1 MKTILSWNICTFLFP
16 PNPKSWSHEDWNT
29 STLGSADSRV
39 LVFTPSR
46 PACGSAERSWVLVVQ
61 FSLTQ
66 LFFFFFSL
74 LWWLSHFKT
83 DVSAQCLVRVSH
95 ACVPLTSDLLSVEP
109 LRFPGILC
117 GGKLFRKA
125 NIRSFIFHHFI
136 ILRFTRGKQERIQTI
151 TRAGRGSTWTT
162 VGPHE
167 FRLDNGSTHSQG
179 EHFNSIGSQNGRQRF
194 SNSRNTAFV
203 CHSIFS
209 VQWDKTK
216 CILGK
221 QNPFFSPTQ
230 IFFLSGF
237 HCRATASQNI
247 LHSQVKN
254 LQSN

>member
-1 MKTILSWNICTFLFP
+1 MWFSG
-16 PNPKSWSHEDWNT
+16 EE
-29 STLGSADSRV
+29 LGISGT
-39 LVFTPSR
+39 VFTHT
-46 PACGSAERSWVLVVQ
+46 VV
-61 FSLTQ
+61 
-66 LFFFFFSL
+66 FFFFSL

-179 EHFNSIGSQNGRQRF
+179 EHFNSIGSQNGGQVPRMGARDFPILVIPHLFVIQF
-194 SNSRNTAFV
+194 SLFNE
-203 CHSIFS
+203 IKQS
-209 VQWDKTK
+209 V
-216 CILGK
+216 
-221 QNPFFSPTQ
+221 F
-230 IFFLSGF
+230 
-237 HCRATASQNI
+237 
-247 LHSQVKN
+247 
-254 LQSN
+254 